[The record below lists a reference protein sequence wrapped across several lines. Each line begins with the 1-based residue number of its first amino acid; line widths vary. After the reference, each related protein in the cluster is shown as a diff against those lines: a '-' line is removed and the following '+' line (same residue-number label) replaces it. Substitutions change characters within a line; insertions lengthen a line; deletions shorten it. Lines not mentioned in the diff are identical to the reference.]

1 MRRQLLQPEFDME
14 QVLLDIENFWYVGRS
29 PSQVLL
35 SVMQKG
41 SPKALASVFYLTRII
56 EYNKNHFG
64 ETLDNCL
71 YSYRTLQNIPY

>member
-1 MRRQLLQPEFDME
+1 ME

-29 PSQVLL
+29 PSLVLV

-41 SPKALASVFYLTRII
+41 SAKALASVFYLTRIV

-71 YSYRTLQNIPY
+71 YSYRTFQNAR